1 MKKRIVSLVLI
12 FSILLSMLPTSALT
26 AFAQDDILYGD
37 ADGNETVDMSDVNLM
52 EQYIAGDEEAQTA
65 IHFTEADVNADDVV
79 NSSDVA
85 LVREYLAGNIQLTD
99 DRCTVSFDTDG
110 GGEIAPIKVGR
121 NYAIMQEIPS
131 PGKAGERFVGW
142 QKEDGTDF
150 YQTEPVTED
159 MTLRA
164 VYEPMEPAEQVCIDS
179 FALTGQ
185 NTDLELGI
193 TAPDKTAEQVK
204 AAITLLTKDGSDP
217 VNLVV
222 ADNGGGSFTVCA
234 DGGFRAG
241 GTYELTLGDGL
252 TFTDRDS
259 RYRTVALTFA
269 KEEEDTIEFAPDV
282 VFIQDTDEYS
292 YYINVPDSG
301 REFVPVLDIPIY
313 ADGSAEVTTGSMQI
327 TTNPIPDD
335 IPAFDTYLEAGDIV
349 CVYEN
354 VDPRERDY
362 TQDLYEDES
371 IAYLGGDVSLTCAAD
386 TASKIDARV
395 VETVKAAHEKARKIL
410 RENEAQLH
418 KLAAHLLEKETI
430 TGEEFMALLNE

>member
-65 IHFTEADVNADDVV
+65 IHFTKADVNADDVV

-99 DRCTVSFDTDG
+99 DLCTVSFDTDG

-164 VYEPMEPAEQVCIDS
+164 VYE
-179 FALTGQ
+179 L
-185 NTDLELGI
+185 
-193 TAPDKTAEQVK
+193 
-204 AAITLLTKDGSDP
+204 
-217 VNLVV
+217 
-222 ADNGGGSFTVCA
+222 
-234 DGGFRAG
+234 
-241 GTYELTLGDGL
+241 
-252 TFTDRDS
+252 
-259 RYRTVALTFA
+259 
-269 KEEEDTIEFAPDV
+269 
-282 VFIQDTDEYS
+282 
-292 YYINVPDSG
+292 
-301 REFVPVLDIPIY
+301 
-313 ADGSAEVTTGSMQI
+313 
-327 TTNPIPDD
+327 
-335 IPAFDTYLEAGDIV
+335 
-349 CVYEN
+349 
-354 VDPRERDY
+354 
-362 TQDLYEDES
+362 
-371 IAYLGGDVSLTCAAD
+371 SL
-386 TASKIDARV
+386 I
-395 VETVKAAHEKARKIL
+395 HI
-410 RENEAQLH
+410 
-418 KLAAHLLEKETI
+418 
-430 TGEEFMALLNE
+430 